1 MLKKLIRY
9 TWILLLI
16 SILATSCARGPK
28 VKPQPKPEK
37 KPALP
42 PVPSGFV
49 MKSYQ
54 RAMSQ
59 EMRKSYQLADEI
71 IIGVFSGTSHGQ
83 KDGLIYYFND
93 FSRFNKE
100 MLSWEPL
107 QNVILQVRADKLKPE
122 IIKRNEFSTLIDLD
136 KIGICWDWYQGSRSI
151 YLVEGKEN
159 LIFLEFGFDEASS
172 QSYWNLLDAYPVTK
186 ECRAKD
192 VFNLMIRDLYSK

>member
-16 SILATSCARGPK
+16 SILATSCARGPA
-28 VKPQPKPEK
+28 VQPQPEPEK

-42 PVPSGFV
+42 PAPSGFV
-49 MKSYQ
+49 MKSFQ

-59 EMRKSYQLADEI
+59 EMRKSLDRADEI
-71 IIGVFSGTSHGQ
+71 IVGVFSGLYQ
-83 KDGLIYYFND
+83 DQNDGPIYYFND
-93 FSRFNKE
+93 FSSFNKE
-100 MLSWEPL
+100 TLSWEPL
-107 QNVILQVRADKLKPE
+107 QNVILQVRTNKVKPE
-122 IIKRNEFSTLIDLD
+122 IIGRNEFSTLIDLD
-136 KIGICWDWYQGSRSI
+136 KIGICWDSYQGNRSI
-151 YLVEGKEN
+151 YLVEEKEN